1 MAVMREPE
9 NALVL
14 VPVDDDRVAGA
25 FARILADLNSPESL
39 RAYRE
44 EWRRFGV
51 YLAGRGLVALTART
65 LDVQTYLLGLRS
77 AGKKAS
83 TRARALAVIRAV
95 YSALAREG
103 VLAGANPAREAR
115 NPKGDVGALRTP
127 WLSEEELTQFL
138 GTTPGTGFTA
148 QRDYL
153 ICVTLAMTGLRRAEV
168 ARIACE
174 DFEPADPNGDRRL
187 RAQTKGGKHGEIKLV
202 APLAIAFD
210 DWCKAWGIANGPV
223 FRRSVN
229 SLRAVGVGTVRNAVK
244 RQAAFAG
251 FVDDVKFTP
260 HAFRR
265 SLATIADQRGVPK
278 DVIQRG
284 LLHSKSATT
293 ERYMK
298 LGHAPKAPADAM
310 IDMLPVRFGKRREE

>member
-1 MAVMREPE
+1 MREPE
-9 NALVL
+9 PAETAIVL
-14 VPVDDDRVAGA
+14 LPEDDQRVAGA
-25 FARILADLNSPESL
+25 FARILADLGSPESL

-44 EWRRFGV
+44 EWRRFGA
-51 YLAGRGLVALTART
+51 YLTARGIT
-65 LDVQTYLLGLRS
+65 ALAAKTFDVQTYLLGLRT
-77 AGKKAS
+77 AGKKSS

-95 YSALAREG
+95 YAALAREG
-103 VLAGANPAREAR
+103 VLTGANPAREAK

-138 GTTPGTGFTA
+138 AAAPGTSFTS

-153 ICVTLAMTGLRRAEV
+153 ISMTLAMTGLRRAEV
-168 ARIACE
+168 ARIAVE
-174 DFEPADPNGDRRL
+174 DFEPPDPNGDRRL
-187 RAQTKGGKHGEIKLV
+187 HVRAKGGKHGTIKLV
-202 APLAIAFD
+202 APLAEALD
-210 DWCKAWGIANGPV
+210 AWRNEHGITGGAV
-223 FRRSVN
+223 FRRSIRGQ
-229 SLRAVGVGTVRNAVK
+229 LAVGVGTVRNAVK
-244 RQAAFAG
+244 RQAALAG
-251 FVDDVKFTP
+251 FAADDAKFTP

-265 SLATIADQRGVPK
+265 SLATIADQRGVAK

-310 IDMLPVRFGKRREE
+310 VDMLPARFRK